1 MKTAQI
7 QLRNLQTNLIYFL
20 LALSTFV
27 LVACGGGGG
36 GGTSAAADPA
46 VRAPLPPLIQD
57 TEPVGPTISTAGQV
71 YFPTTLGDT
80 WDYSYTENGAAKP
93 GVNRSVSASSP
104 AGFTIRTLQ
113 IGGTPD
119 FQNYLR
125 TGNGNLTLAPV
136 PTIPPAAQA
145 LIGDLLEFPEPFFPI
160 GGVRVS
166 IRQGNWGA
174 DLDGDGVSESLR
186 FEFRQVF
193 VGFETVT
200 LPVGSATAAHFR
212 NTIVFTISPSKL
224 TSPALTVSATQ
235 DDWWALNIGLVR
247 RDNITSSTSGGFT
260 TASMQITGST
270 VGGVVLFQAP
280 PPPAL
285 DGVLIKIDLQHS
297 DLIYDRL
304 RNRYYASI
312 SSSAI
317 ENSNRI
323 AIIDAANGSVSYSA
337 NPVGSDPG
345 SLAISTDGSVL
356 YVGLSGTGEVV
367 KLSLP
372 SMSPLSS
379 VQFPMSNNSGQI
391 YAGKI
396 AVSPIDPDLIAV
408 SLRYVGYSPNHA
420 GVALIRNGVIQPR
433 QTQTHTGSN
442 LIVFDPNGQFLY
454 GFNNETAEYG
464 LRKIQVLDDGLAELF
479 VVGTNP
485 GYGLISLQ
493 FSAGGNVVLGNT
505 LRRSSDLQLIGTVSS
520 TVTGCRSIDA
530 LRLVCLQTADAYY
543 NGRVLIAVSNS
554 FVSQTS
560 LVYDLSPSVAAE
572 PFAIVP
578 GPTGQIA
585 IRNST
590 GPLGGIPS
598 IWLFTSPSLQ

>member
-1 MKTAQI
+1 MKTAPNRLRELQ
-7 QLRNLQTNLIYFL
+7 RNLKLFL
-20 LALSTFV
+20 FTLSTIV
-27 LVACGGGGG
+27 LSACGGGGG
-36 GGTSAAADPA
+36 GGSSATIDPS
-46 VRAPLPPLIQD
+46 VRAPLPQLVQD
-57 TEPVGPTISTAGQV
+57 TEPVGPRIGTAGQV
-71 YFPTTLGDT
+71 YFPTALGDS

-93 GVNRSVSASSP
+93 GITRSISASNP
-104 AGFTIRTLQ
+104 TGFTIRTLQ
-113 IGGTPD
+113 AGGAPD
-119 FQNYLR
+119 FQNYLK
-125 TGNGNLTLAPV
+125 TGNGNATVTPI
-136 PTIPPAAQA
+136 PTIPLAAQA
-145 LIGDLLEFPEPFFPI
+145 LIGDLIEYPEPFYPM

-174 DLDGDGVSESLR
+174 DLDGDGVNESVR
-186 FEFRQVF
+186 FEFRQIF
-193 VGFETVT
+193 VGFETIT
-200 LPVGSATAAHFR
+200 LPLGSATAAHFR
-212 NTIVFTISPSKL
+212 NTIAFTISPSKL
-224 TSPALTVSATQ
+224 TSQPVTISATQ

-247 RDNITSSTSGGFT
+247 RDNITSTANGGFT
-260 TASMQITGST
+260 TASMQITGGT
-270 VGGVVLFQAP
+270 VGGVVLFP
-280 PPPAL
+280 PPLPPAL
-285 DGVLIKIDLQHS
+285 DGSIVKIELQHN

-304 RNRYYASI
+304 RSRYYASI
-312 SSSAI
+312 SSRAI

-323 AIIDAANGSVSYSA
+323 AIIDASTGSITYSA

-356 YVGLSGTGEVV
+356 YAGLNGTGEVV
-367 KLSLP
+367 KLALP
-372 SMSPLSS
+372 GVNPVSS
-379 VQFPMSNNSGQI
+379 VQLPMSNNSGQI

-396 AVSPIDPDLIAV
+396 AVSPIDPDVIAV

-420 GVALIRNGVIQPR
+420 GVALIRNSVIQTR

-442 LIVFDPNGQFLY
+442 LIVFDASGQFLY

-464 LRKIQVLDDGLAELF
+464 LRKIQVLSDGLAEIL

-485 GYGLISLQ
+485 GYGLVSLQ
-493 FSAGGNVVLGNT
+493 FSVSGNIVLGNT

-543 NGRVLIAVSNS
+543 NGRILIAVANS

-560 LVYDLSPSVAAE
+560 LVYNFSPSAAAE

-578 GPTGQIA
+578 GPAGQIA
-585 IRNST
+585 IRNSA
-590 GPLGGIPS
+590 GPLGGVPS